1 MLRTHAGGV
10 RPSSEMSNIR
20 EILNNVELHDSSLV
34 SLTMHGDGS
43 MELLLDI
50 DGVWNK
56 NLAKSIKGILVHS
69 VYEIAEFTIDRLNVI
84 GSVELEDIEGYNK
97 EFVTHDNS
105 DTTTVVKICIE
116 FVAGGELTIICSG
129 SAEYLL

>member
-1 MLRTHAGGV
+1 
-10 RPSSEMSNIR
+10 MSNIR
-20 EILNNVELHDSSLV
+20 EILNNVELHDSSFE
-34 SLTMHGDGS
+34 SLTIHGDGS

-105 DTTTVVKICIE
+105 DTPTVVKLCIE